1 MPFLIQENEG
11 VRSAVL
17 PLCRAVLL
25 VGRDPD
31 SNLYLDDTGVSKN
44 HASIFFTDDS
54 YVLRDNGSTNGSIV
68 NGVKVGEHKLAHGDL
83 IQFGPYRFKVDLKSP
98 VPVTTAVPE
107 NEVSLERAGR
117 SFTRRMELEEIA
129 GVEKN
134 GPLRV
139 VLSNPPKPLPPPLPP
154 TGFLKDLTSEQRQNL
169 SKRGQYRYARIGEV
183 LIQEGV
189 NSERLLLLISG
200 KWEARNEATKTV
212 FGQIQPSEWVGEV
225 SIFDPVGAVCSVVA
239 VDPSEYWEITRDEF
253 EKFINESRGTGTAIL
268 IALATL
274 LGRRIRQSTEGLN
287 QAIQSLS
294 EPQPARGS
302 RLWPVFA
309 TLVVL
314 AAVIAAFFFFSQ
326 TADKKRLV
334 AENEQL
340 ERTRAG
346 TLQEAHQQIDSL
358 QKSLKAAKAD
368 LGKALADKKGL
379 ANKLTVLQ
387 NALKSANQAKA
398 PVQTPK
404 SKPVVSAPAPA
415 PSKPAATPAQD
426 EISAKA
432 AALSGYPSEV
442 LLTKKTTVQLLV
454 DGRVSG
460 SVVMPE
466 GRVLRVVGA
475 EEQDVIVEFGDARH
489 RIPKENTNFAEAL
502 VAEAEAAKNKPLP
515 QEKISKPEPKLPPA
529 EVKTVE
535 APKPPGFA
543 DKKPIEVNF
552 ESLTAIVE
560 GVNLL
565 ESLDQMRS
573 LKTASNSEIGRF
585 MRPLEGKWKRASE
598 EAAQMLSI
606 ADAKEEYK
614 SLLRKFIEASEMLNP
629 NRLLMFEA
637 KLKEIDQEWL
647 ALKTQQKI
655 QNLTESPGGEQAPR

>member
-17 PLCRAVLL
+17 PLCKAVLL

-44 HASIFFTDDS
+44 HASIVFTEDS

-83 IQFGPYRFKVDLKSP
+83 IQFGPYRFKVDLKNP

-107 NEVSLERAGR
+107 NDVSLERAGR

-139 VLSNPPKPLPPPLPP
+139 VMSNPPKPLPPPLPQ
-154 TGFLKDLTSEQRQNL
+154 TGFLKDLTPEQRQDL

-183 LIQEGV
+183 LIQQGV

-212 FGQIQPSEWVGEV
+212 FGQILPGEWVGEV

-287 QAIQSLS
+287 QAIHSLS
-294 EPQPARGS
+294 DPPPARSS
-302 RLWPVFA
+302 RPALVVA
-309 TLVVL
+309 TLCVV
-314 AAVIAAFFFFSQ
+314 AAIAAAFFFFSES
-326 TADKKRLV
+326 ADKKRLV
-334 AENEQL
+334 AEKQQL
-340 ERTRAG
+340 ELSRAG

-358 QKSLKAAKAD
+358 QASLKAVKSD
-368 LGKALADKKGL
+368 LGKALAEKKDL
-379 ANKLTVLQ
+379 EKNLVTLQ
-387 NALKSANQAKA
+387 NALKAASQAK
-398 PVQTPK
+398 
-404 SKPVVSAPAPA
+404 KPTQPPVSAPVVAAP
-415 PSKPAATPAQD
+415 KPAAPQPAASSAED

-442 LLTKKTTVQLLV
+442 LLTKKTTVQLMV

-466 GRVLRVVGA
+466 GRVLPVVGA

-489 RIPKENTNFAEAL
+489 RIPKANTNFDEAL
-502 VAEAEAAKNKPLP
+502 VAEAEAAKNKPVP
-515 QEKISKPEPKLPPA
+515 EEKISKAEPKLPP
-529 EVKTVE
+529 VE
-535 APKPPGFA
+535 AKTAETPKPAGFGE
-543 DKKPIEVNF
+543 KKPIEVNF

-560 GVNLL
+560 SVNLL
-565 ESLDQMRS
+565 ETLDQLRD
-573 LKTASNSEIGRF
+573 LRTASNSEIGRF
-585 MRPLEGKWKRASE
+585 LRPIEGKWKRASE
-598 EAAQMLSI
+598 EALQMLSI
-606 ADAKEEYK
+606 EDAKEEYK

-629 NRLLMFEA
+629 NRLQMFEA

-647 ALKTQQKI
+647 ALKTEQKI
-655 QNLTESPGGEQAPR
+655 QGLTESPAGGQPPR